1 MSAKRRKPHVTV
13 VRTYSLIDEMMASP
27 NRPMSPERRRH
38 QLTRMWGGLHAIE
51 TAAEPSNDDWRVC
64 SDAVNLVE
72 TLVREGEPL
81 PDDSGQV
88 AQNWWRDCDGEW
100 VQIHD
105 SGKLLMD
112 AVFAMAQA
120 GIRKLNGGHIRLD
133 AAGIQSVR
141 AVLEDYRD
149 LLAVLPERT
158 IIRAHRLTEQ
168 RISDIYAGRRRP
180 HDVEIVDLRT
190 TA

>member
-1 MSAKRRKPHVTV
+1 MTRRKFRQVTV
-13 VRTYSLIDEMMASP
+13 VSTYSLFHEIAASP
-27 NRPMSPERRRH
+27 TEPLSPEKRRH
-38 QLTRMWGGLHAIE
+38 QLTRMWQGLHAIE
-51 TAAEPSNDDWRVC
+51 TEAEPSTDDWRVC

-72 TLVREGEPL
+72 TLVRSGETR

-88 AQNWWRDCDGEW
+88 TTNWWRDCRGEW

-112 AVFAMAQA
+112 AVYAMAQA

-149 LLAVLPERT
+149 LLEVLPART
-158 IIRAHRLTEQ
+158 IIRAHRLTEK
-168 RISDIYAGRRRP
+168 RIAEIFAGKRKP
-180 HDVEIVDLRT
+180 HDVEIVDLRVT
-190 TA
+190 T